1 MEVLILKEEM
11 TMPGKLKMVVK
22 GGKKVPAFAAD
33 GVGKM
38 KKGGMAD
45 KKGRAMKKGGKDA
58 RGRAM
63 RGY

>member
-11 TMPGKLKMVVK
+11 TMPGKLKMVMK
-22 GGKKVPAFAAD
+22 GGKKVPAFAA
-33 GVGKM
+33 

-45 KKGRAMKKGGKDA
+45 KKGRAMKKSGKDA

>member
-1 MEVLILKEEM
+1 MLIPKEET
-11 TMPGKLKMVVK
+11 TMAGKLKMVMK

-45 KKGRAMKKGGKDA
+45 KKGRAMKRKSSDA